1 MKGSRRGLAL
11 ACFMATM
18 SSIENLS
25 VEQLHKINTWKKFVD
40 ERPWSARK
48 MKSNAFPVDPVGC
61 DLSLWRWKLENPD
74 GRPRNDRRTYVMQ
87 VSYLGTDFSAVQR
100 CPGVRT
106 VQEEVEKVLESIFTN
121 YSTRPHSLGGQI
133 LACMRTHRFAGEDR
147 EGSKVMGQQM
157 FSFHCWDAIKT
168 CQLVEDM
175 NSRLPRDVRV
185 MPRSFHANFAAT
197 WRKYCYVFPLQEIG
211 AGRFD
216 VEAEEV
222 DSMLRGLEG
231 RRRHYNSFSYK
242 VLVVELTANR
252 FLRRMVRKLVA
263 TAIRAAAFPEEE
275 NSFTKILEACDS
287 SRSAPP
293 LPSIGLCLVGVGYD
307 DYDKKRGGA
316 AIHSLA

>member
-1 MKGSRRGLAL
+1 
-11 ACFMATM
+11 
-18 SSIENLS
+18 
-25 VEQLHKINTWKKFVD
+25 
-40 ERPWSARK
+40 
-48 MKSNAFPVDPVGC
+48 
-61 DLSLWRWKLENPD
+61 
-74 GRPRNDRRTYVMQ
+74 
-87 VSYLGTDFSAVQR
+87 
-100 CPGVRT
+100 
-106 VQEEVEKVLESIFTN
+106 
-121 YSTRPHSLGGQI
+121 
-133 LACMRTHRFAGEDR
+133 
-147 EGSKVMGQQM
+147 
-157 FSFHCWDAIKT
+157 
-168 CQLVEDM
+168 
-175 NSRLPRDVRV
+175 
-185 MPRSFHANFAAT
+185 
-197 WRKYCYVFPLQEIG
+197 
-211 AGRFD
+211 

-242 VLVVELTANR
+242 EHKALQSNSDADVCCILRGRAFNFHLSDQTVLVVELTANR